1 LTKTIVVA
9 LGGNAIQNAGQADTM
24 EEPFKSVRNASD
36 QILEMIKDGYKVVLT
51 HGNGPQAGNLL
62 LQQEECVKLA
72 PPQRLDVVVAMT
84 QGQIGYMLQRTLN
97 VAFEKAGLDVNVLTL
112 ITQVLVEKD
121 DPDFK
126 DPSKPVGPFYTKR
139 DAEMLSSTKGYK
151 IRKIKPKGRKVYRRV
166 VPSPDP
172 KDIVEKEIIKSLV
185 DQGVVVIAS
194 GGGGIAVTTCTN
206 GDLDGI
212 EAVIDKDLAG
222 EKLAEAVSADI
233 FLILTDVECVKLN
246 YGQTNEQNIYG
257 LTMKEAKKYLQE
269 GHFLAGSMGPKV
281 KACIRFLEFG
291 GEKAIIASLDKAKEA
306 LEGKSGTLF
315 TRV

>member
-1 LTKTIVVA
+1 MVKTIVVA
-9 LGGNAIQNAGQADTM
+9 LGGNAIQNVEQTDAVED
-24 EEPFKSVRNASD
+24 PFKSVRNASE
-36 QILEMIKDGYKVVLT
+36 QILQMINDGYRVVLT

-62 LQQEECVKLA
+62 LQQEECIKLV

-84 QGQIGYMLQRTLN
+84 QGQIGYMLQRSLN
-97 VAFEKAGLDVNVLTL
+97 AIFEKANLDVNVLTL

-121 DPDFK
+121 DPGFK

-139 DAEMLSSTKGYK
+139 DAEMLSSTKGYR

-172 KDIVEKEIIKSLV
+172 KDIVEKETIKKLV
-185 DQGVVVIAS
+185 DLGVVVIAS
-194 GGGGIAVTTCTN
+194 GGGGIAVTKC
-206 GDLDGI
+206 GDGSFDGI

-222 EKLAEAVSADI
+222 EKLAEAVNADV
-233 FLILTDVECVKLN
+233 FLILTNVECVKLN
-246 YGQTNEQNIYG
+246 YGQTNEQNIYR
-257 LTMKEAKKYLQE
+257 LTMEEAKKYLQD

-315 TRV
+315 TRT

>member
-1 LTKTIVVA
+1 LVKTIVVA
-9 LGGNAIQNAGQADTM
+9 LGGNAIQNAEQTNAVED
-24 EEPFKSVRNASD
+24 PFKSVRNASE
-36 QILEMIKDGYKVVLT
+36 QILQIIKDGYRVVLT

-62 LQQEECVKLA
+62 LQQEESIKLA

-84 QGQIGYMLQRTLN
+84 QGQIGYMLQRSLN
-97 VAFEKAGLDVNVLTL
+97 VVFEKADLDVKVLTL

-121 DPDFK
+121 DPGFK

-139 DAEMLSSTKGYK
+139 DAEMLSSTKGYR

-172 KDIVEKEIIKSLV
+172 KDIVEKETIKKLV
-185 DQGVVVIAS
+185 DLGVVVIAS
-194 GGGGIAVTTCTN
+194 GGGGIAVTARED
-206 GDLDGI
+206 GDFDGI

-222 EKLAEAVSADI
+222 EKLAEAVNADV

-246 YGQTNEQNIYG
+246 YGKTNEQNIDR
-257 LTMKEAKKYLQE
+257 LTLQEAKKYLQE

-291 GEKAIIASLDKAKEA
+291 GEKAIISSLDKAKEA